1 MLPLDGRTARYSNFS
16 NRAYSNGYSSNEYLR
31 RIYDFNQMDFEAAF
45 DQFMTLLSRNPAQ
58 VYKSSYYRKQTKNQ
72 WARDDPAFAVIQILL
87 LIASACAYGVAF
99 SAGSFWHFFT
109 IIFKMVGIQYVGV
122 GVFIASLGSWFANA
136 RLRQVRAGTVA
147 QRVEWAFAWDA
158 HCNAHAPAFL
168 LLHVLQYF
176 LLPLLMG
183 RSWLALAAA
192 NTLYAASLLAYV
204 YVTHLG
210 YRALPFL
217 SNTEVYLYPA
227 GVIILLYVISLLL
240 GLVGVSCNMTRI
252 VSHFYFD
259 MTLH

>member
-109 IIFKMVGIQYVGV
+109 IIFKMVGIQYVG
-122 GVFIASLGSWFANA
+122 
-136 RLRQVRAGTVA
+136 
-147 QRVEWAFAWDA
+147 D
-158 HCNAHAPAFL
+158 
-168 LLHVLQYF
+168 
-176 LLPLLMG
+176 

-227 GVIILLYVISLLL
+227 GVIILLYE
-240 GLVGVSCNMTRI
+240 
-252 VSHFYFD
+252 SHCYWVW
-259 MTLH
+259 LA